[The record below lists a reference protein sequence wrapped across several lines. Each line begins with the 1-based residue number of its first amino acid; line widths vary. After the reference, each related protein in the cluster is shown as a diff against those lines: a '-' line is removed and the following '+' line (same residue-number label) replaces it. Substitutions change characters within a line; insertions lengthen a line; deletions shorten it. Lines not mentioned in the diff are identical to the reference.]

1 MDILTC
7 ILWIILILVLSPVI
21 IVAGF
26 IVLSIIVVIIVG
38 ALCLPVIGFVKLLDW
53 IESK

>member
-1 MDILTC
+1 MDILSC

-21 IVAGF
+21 VLAGF
-26 IVLSIIVVIIVG
+26 IVLFIIVAIIIG
-38 ALCLPVIGFVKLLDW
+38 ALCLPVIGFIKLLDW